1 VIKPLAVVTPRVEK
15 PAEDLFKS
23 PACEPQRELPCSKVV
38 EQDTQATS
46 SGGPSKSLE
55 NIQKRYQF
63 KFTGSQETYRNYQE
77 AAGLLS
83 GKYKGVPSIDDVFAE
98 ALEAFLDKHSPRRRA
113 KRRAM
118 KKERK
123 AEKPGGGFMTGNNSR
138 YIPVEVRDEVWERD
152 EGRCAF
158 IGEDGKR
165 CGSQIGL
172 QVDHVYPFGLGGS
185 SNDSANLR
193 LCCIQHNRYAAEQI
207 YGKEYMERKICGG
220 T

>member
-63 KFTGSQETYRNYQE
+63 KFTGSQETFRNYQE

-118 KKERK
+118 KKERRRQRVSRLAGGILRLK
-123 AEKPGGGFMTGNNSR
+123 AQDDLSRGANNQ
-138 YIPVEVRDEVWERD
+138 
-152 EGRCAF
+152 GRCAF

-185 SNDSANLR
+185 SNDPANLR